1 VERAFWRD
9 AVDARL
15 HEDFFADELA
25 HSRRGDLTEDCRDGA
40 CAACGVCAG
49 EIGMDL
55 LA

>member
-15 HEDFFADELA
+15 GDEFLA
-25 HSRRGDLTEDCRDGA
+25 AELERGRTGELTEDCRDGA
-40 CAACGVCAG
+40 CGACGVCSG

-55 LA
+55 IS